1 MPMRD
6 RRFFEKNGAEN
17 LRFPTFVRHYGTAAV
32 RETGR
37 KGSERSRPD
46 LQPEVHRT
54 KRFEKARET
63 IQKWIGVCMTIR
75 KKGIAAGFLFSLL
88 LSAVP
93 HAFALDSNTITLPAN
108 STGEDIQKALD
119 QLPDGGEVVLPA
131 GTFRVSEPIILRHD
145 HQTLRGAGF
154 SSVLLLADDANCPV
168 VVLGSPIQPRAQATS
183 DLHLTDLFI
192 DGNRTK
198 QTSEFWRSARD
209 GSMINNNGVAIWDVT
224 DATIERVTCCHCRS
238 GGLVMAETRRIAIQN
253 FSAFDNE
260 YDGLACYSTED
271 CKFSDLNLRDNLA
284 AGLSLDLSFNH
295 NIIACAT
302 MSGNDL
308 GVFMR
313 DSRNNLF
320 QSVTID
326 RSHRYGVF
334 MAQTAEPGPA
344 GWRLIPGTE
353 CTDNTFNAPVITNC
367 GSYGILINNA
377 SCTNNVVHDAQFANN
392 AGNLLQMDEKF
403 ATSVQ

>member
-1 MPMRD
+1 M
-6 RRFFEKNGAEN
+6 NIC
-17 LRFPTFVRHYGTAAV
+17 
-32 RETGR
+32 R
-37 KGSERSRPD
+37 KG
-46 LQPEVHRT
+46 
-54 KRFEKARET
+54 T
-63 IQKWIGVCMTIR
+63 IP
-75 KKGIAAGFLFSLL
+75 GFLLALL
-88 LSAVP
+88 LSAAP
-93 HAFALDSNTITLPAN
+93 QAFALDSRTITLAAN
-108 STGEDIQKALD
+108 STGVDIQKALD

-131 GTFRVSEPIILRHD
+131 GTFRVNEPIVLRHD

-154 SSVLLLADDANCPV
+154 SSVLQLADNANCPV
-168 VVLGSPIQPRAQATS
+168 VILGSPIQARAQATS
-183 DLHLTDLFI
+183 DIHLTDLLI

-198 QTSEFWRSARD
+198 QTSEFWKSARD
-209 GSMINNNGVAIWDVT
+209 GSYINNNGVAIWDVT
-224 DATIERVTCCHCRS
+224 DASVERVVCCHCRS
-238 GGLVMAETRRIAIQN
+238 GGLVMAEARRIGIHD

-271 CKFSDLNLRDNLA
+271 CKFSDLSLRDNLA

-295 NIIACAT
+295 NVIACAT

-334 MAQTAEPGPA
+334 MAQTAEPGPD
-344 GWRLIPGTE
+344 GWRLVPGTE
-353 CTDNTFNAPVITNC
+353 CTDNTFNSPVITNC

-377 SCTNNVVHDAQFANN
+377 SCTNNVVHDAQYANN
-392 AGNLLQMDEKF
+392 AGNLMQMDEKF